1 MTTRPLGAHFWGQY
15 NETTIPFR
23 AFFGAIYG
31 TIRPLGPHNKSR
43 LLDPLGHILWGNR
56 MRLLDPLG
64 HILWGTRIILLT
76 LSLPNRIVVLAQLFL
91 TQVCRQVDRIRN
103 SHFPELGFS

>member
-1 MTTRPLGAHFWGQY
+1 MRLLYHLGHSLGQY
-15 NETTIPFR
+15 NET
-23 AFFGAIYG
+23 
-31 TIRPLGPHNKSR
+31 IRPLGPHSLGPHNKSR

-76 LSLPNRIVVLAQLFL
+76 LSLPNRTVVLAQLFL